1 MKGGDIMGFGKDQK
15 IFIMKKVE
23 KLGSTEKVKRLY
35 NKDCT
40 VDNFAVAYAM
50 KLFGKIKR
58 TPTK

>member
-1 MKGGDIMGFGKDQK
+1 MGLDKKQK

-23 KLGSTEKVKRLY
+23 KLGSTKKVKRLY
-35 NKDCT
+35 NKDCI
-40 VDNFAVAYAM
+40 VDNFAMAYAM